1 MPQRRVLHFDGIDL
15 RALLWHAGH
24 LREEGVF
31 AADEAGVQ
39 AFRGYVRTHRRSN
52 FRLLVDGADEGFH
65 MESVPYAQGADRKA
79 LLSRKLSQ
87 FFYGTPY
94 AVAVSLGR
102 EKSGRR
108 DERMLFSALTRPQ
121 VLEPWVNCLI
131 AEEARL
137 AGIYTVAQLA
147 QQLLKKLD
155 LRLDR
160 CVLVSI
166 GRNAVRQTFLEQG
179 ALRFSR
185 LSLVPEMA
193 QAELARTC
201 AAESEKIYQYL
212 AAQRMIPR
220 DAPLTTLLLVH
231 PSRAAAFTEACRST
245 EELRYRI
252 LDLHAAARRTGLK
265 TSPADSRC
273 EPVFAHLLCQFPPA
287 HQYAP
292 PPAQRYYRLWQ
303 MRTGMIGAGAAA
315 LISCLLWA
323 GGQVF
328 EAMSLAAE
336 RNRLRA
342 QAELDGQRYAQLM
355 QGLPPV
361 PVGTDDLRALIE
373 RYQQLE
379 KRSPDPFDLFVAV
392 SRALDVFPEIEV
404 ERIEW
409 SAGEQTDGT
418 AKEAARPGAAPE
430 SADAQAKGGT
440 AVIHAMLPAAMQA
453 DHRAM
458 LGKINGFAAALR
470 QVKLDVTG
478 QRMPSDLES
487 GKSLKG
493 GGEEQGRTEPPRFV
507 LHVARGARP

>member
-39 AFRGYVRTHRRSN
+39 AFRSYVRAHRRSN
-52 FRLLVDGADEGFH
+52 FRLLVDAADEGFH
-65 MESVPYAQGADRKA
+65 IESVPYTQGADRKA
-79 LLSRKLSQ
+79 LLGRKLSQ
-87 FFYGTPY
+87 LFYGTPY
-94 AVAVSLGR
+94 TAAISLGR

-121 VLEPWVNCLI
+121 ALEPWVNCLI
-131 AEEARL
+131 GEEAQL
-137 AGIYTVAQLA
+137 AGIYTAAQLG
-147 QQLLKKLD
+147 QQLLKKLGSHHEH
-155 LRLDR
+155 
-160 CVLVSI
+160 CMLVSI
-166 GRNAVRQTFLEQG
+166 GRNAVRQTFFEQG
-179 ALRFSR
+179 SLRFSR
-185 LSLVPEMA
+185 LSPVPDMA
-193 QAELARTC
+193 QAELAKTC

-212 AAQRMIPR
+212 AAQRMVPR

-303 MRTGMIGAGAAA
+303 MRTGMAGAGAAA

-328 EAMSLAAE
+328 EGMSLAAE
-336 RNRLRA
+336 SSRLRA

-355 QGLPPV
+355 QGLPPI
-361 PVGTDDLRALIE
+361 PVSTDDLRALVE

-379 KRSPDPFDLFVAV
+379 RRSPDPFDLFVAM

-409 SAGEQTDGT
+409 SAGEQAEGMARDG
-418 AKEAARPGAAPE
+418 ARPGAAPE
-430 SADAQAKGGT
+430 RADAQPRGGA
-440 AVIHAMLPAAMQA
+440 AVIHAMLPAAMRA

-458 LGKINGFAAALR
+458 LGRINSFAAALR
-470 QVKLDVTG
+470 QAKLDVTV
-478 QRMPSDLES
+478 QRMPFDIES

-507 LHVARGARP
+507 LHVATGAHP